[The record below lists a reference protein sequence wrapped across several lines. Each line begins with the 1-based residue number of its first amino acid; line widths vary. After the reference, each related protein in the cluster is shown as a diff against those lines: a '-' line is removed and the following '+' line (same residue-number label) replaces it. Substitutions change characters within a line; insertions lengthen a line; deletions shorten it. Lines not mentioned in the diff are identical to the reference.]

1 MTVIDLT
8 HPVAPG
14 MPVYPGTVPPSVER
28 ANTLERDGFLEHRIG
43 MHTHTGTHMDA
54 PAHILP
60 GGATLDSYPAER
72 FMGPAFMIEALDG
85 PPAIASLRAHEDE
98 IRKSDFLI
106 MRTGWGGKVG
116 LRRVFQRLSG
126 SRCRRG
132 GLAVRDETQG
142 FRRGRHIGGPGR
154 GFLASGASCP
164 ARKRHPHHREPGE
177 SRHAHVTET
186 GLRVPSA
193 PYLGGRRRA
202 RARRGDSMKGP
213 ADR

>member
-14 MPVYPGTVPPSVER
+14 MPVYPGTAPPSIKR

-43 MHTHTGTHMDA
+43 IHTHTGTHMDA

-106 MRTGWGGKVG
+106 MRTGWGEKWGSDGYFSGFPVLDVDAADWLCGMKLKGFGVDAISVDPVG
-116 LRRVFQRLSG
+116 DSSLPVHHVLLESGILIIENLANLVMLTSPRLVFACLPLR
-126 SRCRRG
+126 
-132 GLAVRDETQG
+132 
-142 FRRGRHIGGPGR
+142 I
-154 GFLASGASCP
+154 SGADGAP
-164 ARKRHPHHREPGE
+164 AR
-177 SRHAHVTET
+177 AVAI
-186 GLRVPSA
+186 V
-193 PYLGGRRRA
+193 
-202 RARRGDSMKGP
+202 
-213 ADR
+213 